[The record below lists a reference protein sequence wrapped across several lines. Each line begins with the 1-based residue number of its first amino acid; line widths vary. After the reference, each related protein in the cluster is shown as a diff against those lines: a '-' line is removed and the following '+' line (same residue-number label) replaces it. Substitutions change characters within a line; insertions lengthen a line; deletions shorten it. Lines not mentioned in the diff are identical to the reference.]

1 MKRNEVEENETI
13 VQANRENEK
22 KVQAYVSEQMSSNL
36 ADNVKSHFLKT
47 KNIAKLKE

>member
-1 MKRNEVEENETI
+1 MKRDT
-13 VQANRENEK
+13 
-22 KVQAYVSEQMSSNL
+22 VQAYVSEQMSSNL